1 MALDCMYL
9 GGMTQVIDTQDI
21 ILCAIHRD
29 DHYDYSYSCLQINTI
44 MGPILRPGPTFR
56 PLQISS
62 PKWAHLSSNF
72 VYVL

>member
-44 MGPILRPGPTFR
+44 MDPHFDRDPPFDHFKYLHQNGPI
-56 PLQISS
+56 
-62 PKWAHLSSNF
+62 
-72 VYVL
+72 